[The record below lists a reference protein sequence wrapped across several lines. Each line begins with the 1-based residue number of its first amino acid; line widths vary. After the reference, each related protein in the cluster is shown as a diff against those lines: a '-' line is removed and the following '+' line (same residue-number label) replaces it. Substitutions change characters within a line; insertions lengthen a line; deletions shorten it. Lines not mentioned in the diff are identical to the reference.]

1 MPIHSI
7 PPKRPV
13 TRYPKSVH
21 ENKMEK
27 RVVSGMKIKPETW
40 ELMHGCDVLDC
51 EHGAVSCSEGG
62 EVADRGA
69 VEG

>member
-1 MPIHSI
+1 
-7 PPKRPV
+7 
-13 TRYPKSVH
+13 
-21 ENKMEK
+21 MEK
-27 RVVSGMKIKPETW
+27 RVVSGMKMKPETW

-51 EHGAVSCSEGG
+51 EHGTASCSEGG